1 MRHHKGS
8 RQSVQS
14 RTNAHAHDV
23 GRVPWRRSRNAADA
37 GKVVKTIV
45 PLCLPSCNETGKLYD
60 FRQAKFLEF
69 RSPA

>member
-1 MRHHKGS
+1 MM
-8 RQSVQS
+8 SVAFPGVDPE
-14 RTNAHAHDV
+14 TL
-23 GRVPWRRSRNAADA
+23 PTPEE
-37 GKVVKTIV
+37 VVKSIV